1 MRIITFGRTV
11 VPLSVVVLALAS
23 VSTPP
28 IATRSM
34 IALGAVGALSLVVLA
49 LTRWRHGSRGVRA
62 LARTDDVVQ
71 IAADDAS
78 DLARMGSDAG

>member
-34 IALGAVGALSLVVLA
+34 IPLAAVGALSLFVLA
-49 LTRWRHGSRGVRA
+49 LTRWRHGSRGVARRA
-62 LARTDDVVQ
+62 RPQTIDETD
-71 IAADDAS
+71 
-78 DLARMGSDAG
+78 R